1 MIKDFKEF
9 ELFGKMTFVKA
20 AIEPPF
26 RVTAKMANEA
36 CFYYVISGNATV
48 TTSTQRFTANTS
60 EGLVMQCGNY
70 LNDYLS
76 NAEGMEYCEAI
87 AIHLDPEVLKM
98 IYDKEFPDFMQQVH
112 KVKSIGYQ
120 KLQSS
125 EALKSYIESLLF
137 YFDHPEL
144 VSEELLKLKLK
155 ELILLLARTDK
166 AETVRNLLSS
176 LFSKEQVSFKEI
188 IEANLY
194 NNLSL
199 DELATLANLSLS
211 TFKREF
217 VKLYQ
222 VSPAKYIRQRKLA
235 QAAKLLRNTSLR
247 ISDVAFDCG
256 FGDLAHFSKTF
267 LKVYGHSPSDFRLNE
282 KNKSLS

>member
-1 MIKDFKEF
+1 MIKDYKQFA
-9 ELFGKMTFVKA
+9 LFGKMTFIKA

-26 RVTAKMANEA
+26 RVTAHMANEA

-48 TTSTQRFTANTS
+48 TTSTQRISTNTS

-76 NAEGMEYCEAI
+76 TAEGMEYCEAI
-87 AIHLDPEVLKM
+87 AIHLNPEVLKM
-98 IYDKEFPDFMQQVH
+98 IYDKEFPDFLKQVN

-120 KLQSS
+120 KLKSS
-125 EALKSYIESLLF
+125 QVLKNYIESLLF
-137 YFDHPEL
+137 YFDNPDL

-155 ELILLLARTDK
+155 ELILLLAKTDK
-166 AETVRNLLSS
+166 AEQVRYLLTS
-176 LFSKEQVSFKEI
+176 LFSKEEINFKEI

-199 DELATLANLSLS
+199 EELATLSNLSLS

-217 VKLYQ
+217 VKHYEL
-222 VSPAKYIRQRKLA
+222 SPAKYIRQRKLA
-235 QAAKLLRNTSLR
+235 QAAKLLQSTTLR

-256 FGDLAHFSKTF
+256 FGDLAHFSKIFQKT
-267 LKVYGHSPSDFRLNE
+267 YGLSPSDFRLNE